1 MTELKNKQCPF
12 CGEYIPLDSEI
23 CKYCK
28 ESLVNNIETR
38 STYQEKGTNE
48 VVQPD
53 SEEKRTHTKTRL
65 SYVLFL
71 ILSTIVGGVLVLG
84 MFFVVHR
91 NIDVGFATNEQVK
104 ARPHIL
110 SKANNG
116 NLEKAK
122 QLYKEGHI
130 DESAQLFQN
139 EIDSSNDPT
148 AYYYMGEIYREQ
160 GFSKI
165 AISNYNKALENKKG
179 FYEPLK
185 RLAEVYLDKYENDKA
200 LEYATKAIKMHPNDV
215 ELLKTIAQIYQ
226 NMGNSDKLLE
236 IYKKIATLDK
246 KDYSS
251 NYYLANYYY
260 QSEKYKEA
268 IPYLNNLINTEYNT
282 DLAYSLAISYSQI
295 EYYTKAMEILD
306 LIIKKDP
313 YEYYSATYAKS
324 RLSDMKDYYNSTHKK
339 TPVKKV
345 STTKPKNE
353 TQKNDYTEE
362 AENALF

>member
-1 MTELKNKQCPF
+1 MAELKNKQCPF
-12 CGEYIPLDSEI
+12 CGEYIPLDSKI
-23 CKYCK
+23 CEYCN

-38 STYQEKGTNE
+38 ADYQEKGTNE
-48 VVQPD
+48 VVQPN
-53 SEEKRTHTKTRL
+53 SEEKRNHIKSRL
-65 SYVLFL
+65 SNVLFV
-71 ILSTIVGGVLVLG
+71 ILAAIVGCVLVLG
-84 MFFVVHR
+84 IFFVIHR

-104 ARPHIL
+104 AKPHIL

-116 NLEKAK
+116 NLRKAK
-122 QLYKEGHI
+122 NLYKEGHV

-139 EIDSSNDPT
+139 EIDSSNDPI

-185 RLAEVYLDKYENDKA
+185 RLAEVYLGKYENEKA

-236 IYKKIATLDK
+236 IYKKIVTLDK

-260 QSEKYKEA
+260 QSENYKEA

-282 DLAYSLAISYSQI
+282 NLAYSLAVSYSQI
-295 EYYTKAMEILD
+295 EYYTKAIETLD

-345 STTKPKNE
+345 PTTKPKNE
-353 TQKNDYTEE
+353 APKNDYTEE

>member
-71 ILSTIVGGVLVLG
+71 ILATIVGGVLVLG

-122 QLYKEGHI
+122 QYCLVVNYGQENAINNLKNNNNVI
-130 DESAQLFQN
+130 DIK
-139 EIDSSNDPT
+139 ID
-148 AYYYMGEIYREQ
+148 Y
-160 GFSKI
+160 
-165 AISNYNKALENKKG
+165 
-179 FYEPLK
+179 
-185 RLAEVYLDKYENDKA
+185 NDKIVINV
-200 LEYATKAIKMHPNDV
+200 L
-215 ELLKTIAQIYQ
+215 TI
-226 NMGNSDKLLE
+226 
-236 IYKKIATLDK
+236 
-246 KDYSS
+246 
-251 NYYLANYYY
+251 
-260 QSEKYKEA
+260 
-268 IPYLNNLINTEYNT
+268 
-282 DLAYSLAISYSQI
+282 
-295 EYYTKAMEILD
+295 
-306 LIIKKDP
+306 
-313 YEYYSATYAKS
+313 
-324 RLSDMKDYYNSTHKK
+324 
-339 TPVKKV
+339 
-345 STTKPKNE
+345 
-353 TQKNDYTEE
+353 NDYVVDNAKLIEE
-362 AENALF
+362 KMVRV